1 MSGINTRPSPPP
13 DQGKAMQKYSKINY
27 EYKSVLVHFEEMD
40 DLLDAKKAR

>member
-1 MSGINTRPSPPP
+1 MSGINTRPTPP
-13 DQGKAMQKYSKINY
+13 DQGKAMQKYSKINH